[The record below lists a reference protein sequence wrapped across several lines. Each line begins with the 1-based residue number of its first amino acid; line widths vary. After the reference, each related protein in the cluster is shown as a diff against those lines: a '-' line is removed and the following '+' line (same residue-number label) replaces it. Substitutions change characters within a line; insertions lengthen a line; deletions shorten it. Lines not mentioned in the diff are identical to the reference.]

1 MPVQLC
7 PKQCANYKLIFKT
20 AVVTSA
26 AAAAA
31 SNLVVIE
38 VRGTPGKY
46 GGT

>member
-20 AVVTSA
+20 AVVTSV
-26 AAAAA
+26 AAA
-31 SNLVVIE
+31 SNLAMIE